1 MKCGSVGEV
10 ETRKSR
16 HVDLVCQNLT
26 MTLTSNNR
34 LDTFVFSIE
43 EISTFALLG
52 DQQSTAVHKV
62 NRNNLISYK
71 KFNYKR
77 VVLLDFEL
85 DKYSNSLS
93 PTRYQREH
101 GNKTEM
107 SEAITETVKKS
118 NKRQSTV
125 AAGS

>member
-1 MKCGSVGEV
+1 MKCGSAGEV

-43 EISTFALLG
+43 ETLTFALLG

-85 DKYSNSLS
+85 DKYSNSLPFS
-93 PTRYQREH
+93 HTEH

-107 SEAITETVKKS
+107 SEAITETV
-118 NKRQSTV
+118 NKLNN
-125 AAGS
+125 